1 MQEYLERRYALA
13 LYEVAE
19 EKGTVDKNLKDLRD
33 IVKLIQDNG
42 EFVQVVK
49 HPEISTSKKKALFT
63 EIFKGKI
70 DDELLHFLL
79 VLINKD
85 RISGLEQILV
95 EIEKIHLEK
104 NNKAIVI
111 VKTVVPLLETEK
123 QELTKKLKK
132 KYNKTIILQEELEPE
147 LIGGVYIRVGN
158 DVIDGSI
165 KNKLAEMNKLM
176 LKEE

>member
-19 EKGTVDKNLKDLRD
+19 ENGIVNKTLQDLRD
-33 IVKLIQDNG
+33 IVSLISNSEDFQ
-42 EFVQVVK
+42 QVIK

-79 VLINKD
+79 VLINKG
-85 RISGLEQILV
+85 RILNLDQILV
-95 EIEKIHLEK
+95 EIERIHLEK
-104 NNKAIVI
+104 NNKVI
-111 VKTVVPLLETEK
+111 AVVKTVIPLLETEK
-123 QELTKKLKK
+123 HEIINKLNK
-132 KYNKTIILQEELEPE
+132 KYNKTIVMQEEIQPE
-147 LIGGVYIRVGN
+147 LIGGVYIRVGD
-158 DVIDGSI
+158 DVIDGSVR
-165 KNKLAEMNKLM
+165 NRLAELNKLM

>member
-1 MQEYLERRYALA
+1 MHEYLERRYALA

-19 EKGTVDKNLKDLRD
+19 EKGTVDKNLQDLRD

-42 EFVQVVK
+42 DFIQVIR
-49 HPEISTSKKKALFT
+49 HPEISTSKKKVLFT

-70 DDELLHFLL
+70 DDELLNFLL
-79 VLINKD
+79 VLINKG
-85 RISGLEQILV
+85 RILNLEQILV
-95 EIEKIHLEK
+95 ETERIHLEK
-104 NNKAIVI
+104 NNSEIAL
-111 VKTVVPLLETEK
+111 VKTVVPLLEQEK
-123 QELTKKLKK
+123 QELVEKLGK

-158 DVIDGSI
+158 DVIDGSV
-165 KNKLAEMNKLM
+165 KNKLMEMNKLM